1 MFVIGY
7 PHSIKKSAVLS
18 IAPHSWPQLL
28 HALVW
33 LSRGLAEM
41 DDYSC
46 PDSEFNVSTWV
57 HDVPTVHTTLL
68 SVCEDSSLDSFTSG
82 LVNLVNQNHYDR
94 I

>member
-1 MFVIGY
+1 
-7 PHSIKKSAVLS
+7 
-18 IAPHSWPQLL
+18 
-28 HALVW
+28 
-33 LSRGLAEM
+33 M